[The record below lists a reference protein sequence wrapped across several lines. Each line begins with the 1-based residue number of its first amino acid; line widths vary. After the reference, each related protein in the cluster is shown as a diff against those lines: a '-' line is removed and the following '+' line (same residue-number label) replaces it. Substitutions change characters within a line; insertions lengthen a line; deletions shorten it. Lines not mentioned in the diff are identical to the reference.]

1 MVVRETEWM
10 RIKPTVD
17 RIFMDKIREIWFS
30 KIHSDCET
38 FTEFENRCLNFPSLN
53 FISEVYHKVILK
65 NFWKRKELELLLFL
79 AFLNVSRGR
88 IIFKHFFPIYLT
100 FATLPVQ

>member
-65 NFWKRKELELLLFL
+65 IFGSEKNLNYYYFWLF
-79 AFLNVSRGR
+79 SM
-88 IIFKHFFPIYLT
+88 YLGEE
-100 FATLPVQ
+100 